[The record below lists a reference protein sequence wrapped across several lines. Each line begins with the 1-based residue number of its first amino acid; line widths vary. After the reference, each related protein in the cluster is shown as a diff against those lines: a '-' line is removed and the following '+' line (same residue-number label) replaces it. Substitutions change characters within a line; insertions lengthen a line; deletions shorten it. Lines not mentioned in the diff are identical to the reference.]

1 MSQRGRA
8 MPPAIAEETDAT
20 VLDLVDHLLTKGVL
34 LTGDVVI
41 GVANVDLIYLR
52 VSALLCAADRMLPP
66 STRGDRPAVR
76 VRPAP

>member
-1 MSQRGRA
+1 MSRGPRSL
-8 MPPAIAEETDAT
+8 PPAMDDEADVT

-52 VSALLCAADRMLPP
+52 LSALLCAADRMVPKAQGA
-66 STRGDRPAVR
+66 RGAVR